1 MARLLED
8 RGAEIAALIVRETG
22 GIPGKAEYEVG
33 AAQNELYEAAAL
45 ASRAT
50 AEVLPSHNPGKMSL
64 IQRLPVGVVAA
75 ITPWNFPV
83 VLGFRVVAP
92 ALALGNTVVL
102 KPAPETPATGAL
114 IIAELFAEAGAP
126 AGVLQALPG
135 DDDTGKQLVAHP
147 AVNMIHFTGSSE
159 VGRQIAISAAGDL
172 KRVSLELGGNN
183 AFVVLDDADVDE
195 ASMVGAWSA
204 FHYSGQTCITAGRHI
219 VARSLFDDY
228 VDRMSTRARG
238 IEVGDPSSGEV
249 GLGPMISESQ
259 VARAHGIVEESVAM
273 GAKVVEGGTYD
284 GLFYRPTVM
293 VDVTPEMPVWSR
305 GDLRSGGSGARR
317 GLRGR
322 GARAGQR
329 HAVRA
334 GQRRVHRGGRARAV
348 VRRTRPLGDGA
359 RERLHLPRRGSR
371 AVRRR
376 RGLGHRRALRGRGE
390 PRGVHRAPLDR
401 GAAHPGRVP
410 VLVTDPD
417 VLIVG
422 AGPSGAIA
430 AKRLAEAGM
439 SVVCLEQ
446 GGWPDYERARSA
458 HPDYELTSGVHWA
471 WDPNVRDG
479 PGDYPIDD
487 SESDIT
493 ALMWN
498 GVGGGTVVFAA
509 HWQRNLP
516 SDFRVRV
523 AGRRGRRLAAQLRGA
538 RALLRAGREGLG
550 GFGPGQRHRLPARR
564 GPADAPRAAVGDGP
578 PGGQGAQRAGLA
590 LVARAQRD
598 RHPAATAR

>member
-1 MARLLED
+1 MATEVAERPWVGRVFIDGEFTDPEGGRRTWVTDKGTGEQLAEAGVASEADVDRAVLSAKAAQPGWAALAYDERAGLLRRVARLLED
-8 RGAEIAALIVRETG
+8 RGAEIASLIVRETG

-50 AEVLPSHNPGKMSL
+50 AEVLPSHNPGKLSL
-64 IQRLPVGVVAA
+64 VQRLPVGVVAA

-135 DDDTGKQLVAHP
+135 DDDTGKQLVAHH

-159 VGRQIAISAAGDL
+159 VGREIAISAAGDL

-219 VARSLFDDY
+219 VARGLFDDY

-238 IEVGDPSSGEV
+238 IELGDPSGGEV

-293 VDVTPEMPVWSR
+293 VDVTPEMPVWSQEIFGPVAPVLAVDSEDEALELVNDTPYGLVNAVYTGAPAR
-305 GDLRSGGSGARR
+305 GLSFAERVHSGMVHVNDSTCLDEAHVPFGGVGASGIGGRSGGEANLEEFTERR
-317 GLRGR
+317 WIGL
-322 GARAGQR
+322 Q
-329 HAVRA
+329 
-334 GQRRVHRGGRARAV
+334 
-348 VRRTRPLGDGA
+348 
-359 RERLHLPRRGSR
+359 
-371 AVRRR
+371 
-376 RGLGHRRALRGRGE
+376 
-390 PRGVHRAPLDR
+390 RAP
-401 GAAHPGRVP
+401 V
-410 VLVTDPD
+410 
-417 VLIVG
+417 
-422 AGPSGAIA
+422 
-430 AKRLAEAGM
+430 E
-439 SVVCLEQ
+439 
-446 GGWPDYERARSA
+446 
-458 HPDYELTSGVHWA
+458 
-471 WDPNVRDG
+471 
-479 PGDYPIDD
+479 YPY
-487 SESDIT
+487 
-493 ALMWN
+493 
-498 GVGGGTVVFAA
+498 
-509 HWQRNLP
+509 
-516 SDFRVRV
+516 
-523 AGRRGRRLAAQLRGA
+523 
-538 RALLRAGREGLG
+538 
-550 GFGPGQRHRLPARR
+550 
-564 GPADAPRAAVGDGP
+564 
-578 PGGQGAQRAGLA
+578 
-590 LVARAQRD
+590 
-598 RHPAATAR
+598 